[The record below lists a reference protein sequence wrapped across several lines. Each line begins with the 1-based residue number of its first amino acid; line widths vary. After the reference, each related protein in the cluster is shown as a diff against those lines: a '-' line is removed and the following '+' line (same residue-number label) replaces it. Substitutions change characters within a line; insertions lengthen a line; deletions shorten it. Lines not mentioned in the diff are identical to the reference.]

1 MAGAKFT
8 KGQGVVFNGTNAVV
22 MADETSA
29 GKVAIRV
36 VSTGVQSVVAKGELK
51 ASWWAAEEPQ
61 LWEAAVNIA
70 IFELEQLALRG
81 KKGLMDSEAVAFFIE
96 SVLYDGLLKNYMSMF
111 SFAYGD
117 DSSIELSDTRGWI
130 ETQDLQNTVARTVQ
144 VGLILDTVY
153 RAIRGQKQLTKERF
167 TYLVK
172 MAVAFGVGNIVSRK
186 FIAPNQA
193 KYLPE

>member
-130 ETQDLQNTVARTVQ
+130 ETQDLQNTVDRTV
-144 VGLILDTVY
+144 
-153 RAIRGQKQLTKERF
+153 
-167 TYLVK
+167 
-172 MAVAFGVGNIVSRK
+172 
-186 FIAPNQA
+186 
-193 KYLPE
+193 